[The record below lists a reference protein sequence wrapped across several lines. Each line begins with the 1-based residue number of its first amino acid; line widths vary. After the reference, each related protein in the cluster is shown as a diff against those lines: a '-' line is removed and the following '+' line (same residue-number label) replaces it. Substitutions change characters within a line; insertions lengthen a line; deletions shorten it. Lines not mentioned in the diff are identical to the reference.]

1 MNVRMGKP
9 TLDYYKCEVE
19 SASFGFASGFGFI
32 VIDIRVF
39 NSEYIGVKSE
49 RGELKHLSTRRKGN
63 QPILRK

>member
-9 TLDYYKCEVE
+9 TLDYYKCDVGIGILK
-19 SASFGFASGFGFI
+19 SRSGFGFI

-39 NSEYIGVKSE
+39 NPEYIGVKSE

-63 QPILRK
+63 QPILR